1 MKIHASHIPLQI
13 WVRIDRRIPRYWQ
26 NVSYEELALP
36 RALSSISLNISRRRV
51 VERVMIEKRKKT
63 PK

>member
-26 NVSYEELALP
+26 NLSDEEFALP
-36 RALSSISLNISRRRV
+36 RALSYISLNISRRRV